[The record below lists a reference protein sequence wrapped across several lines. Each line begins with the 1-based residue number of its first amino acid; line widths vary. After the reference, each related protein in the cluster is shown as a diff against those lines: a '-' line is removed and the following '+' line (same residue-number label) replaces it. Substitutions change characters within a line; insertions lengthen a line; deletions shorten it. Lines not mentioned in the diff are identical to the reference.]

1 MNTLASIASIGVG
14 ASVGA
19 SCRYYIGVLSI
30 QYLGKAFPYG
40 TLISN
45 VVGCFIAGILVVV
58 ILEKLLLS
66 ETYRLMLFI
75 GLTGS
80 LTTMSTLSYE
90 SLEMLSGGNYGQVL
104 LNILL
109 NIGLSLLAAGLGVIL
124 AKYGFNLAQ
133 S

>member
-14 ASVGA
+14 ATVGA

-45 VVGCFIAGILVVV
+45 VVGSFIAGILVVI

-66 ETYRLMLFI
+66 ETYRLMLLI

-80 LTTMSTLSYE
+80 LTTMSTLSFE
-90 SLEMLSGGNYGQVL
+90 SLEMLGGGNYGQAL

-124 AKYGFNLAQ
+124 AKYGFSLAQ
-133 S
+133 T

>member
-1 MNTLASIASIGVG
+1 MNTISSIASIGIG
-14 ASVGA
+14 ATVGA
-19 SCRYYIGVLSI
+19 SCRYYIGLLSI
-30 QYLGKAFPYG
+30 HYLGKAFPYG

-45 VVGCFIAGILVVV
+45 VIGSFIAGILVVFV
-58 ILEKLLLS
+58 LEKLFLS
-66 ETYRLMLFI
+66 ETYRLMLLV

-80 LTTMSTLSYE
+80 LTTMSALSIE
-90 SLEMLSGGNYGQVL
+90 SIEMLSGGSYSQAL

-109 NIGLSLLAAGLGVIL
+109 NIALSLLAASLGVML

>member
-14 ASVGA
+14 ATVGA
-19 SCRYYIGVLSI
+19 SCRYYIGVLSL
-30 QYLGKAFPYG
+30 QYLGKMFPYG

-45 VVGCFIAGILVVV
+45 VIGSFIAGILVVV

-66 ETYRLMLFI
+66 ETYRLMLLI

-80 LTTMSTLSYE
+80 LTTMSTLSFE
-90 SLEMLSGGNYGQVL
+90 SLEMLSGGNYGQAL

-109 NIGLSLLAAGLGVIL
+109 NIGLSLLAAGLGVML
-124 AKYGFNLAQ
+124 AKYGFSLAQ

>member
-1 MNTLASIASIGVG
+1 MNTLTSILSIGAG
-14 ASVGA
+14 ATVGA
-19 SCRYYIGVLSI
+19 SCRYYIGVLSL
-30 QYLGKAFPYG
+30 QYLGKALPYG

-45 VVGCFIAGILVVV
+45 VVGSFIAGILVVV

-66 ETYRLMLFI
+66 ETYRLMLLV

-80 LTTMSTLSYE
+80 LTTMSTLSFE
-90 SLEMLSGGNYGQVL
+90 SLEMLSGGNYGQAL

-109 NIGLSLLAAGLGVIL
+109 NIGLSLLAAGLGVML

>member
-14 ASVGA
+14 ATVGA
-19 SCRYYIGVLSI
+19 SCRYYIGVLSL
-30 QYLGKAFPYG
+30 QYLGKALPYG

-45 VVGCFIAGILVVV
+45 VVGSFIAGILVVV

-66 ETYRLMLFI
+66 ETYRLMLLV

-80 LTTMSTLSYE
+80 LTTMSTLSFE
-90 SLEMLSGGNYGQVL
+90 SLEMLSGGNYGQAL

-109 NIGLSLLAAGLGVIL
+109 NIGLSLLAAGLGVML
-124 AKYGFNLAQ
+124 AKYGFSLAQ

>member
-1 MNTLASIASIGVG
+1 MNTIASIASIGVG
-14 ASVGA
+14 ATVGA

-45 VVGCFIAGILVVV
+45 VVGSFIAGILVVV

-66 ETYRLMLFI
+66 ETYRLLLLV

-80 LTTMSTLSYE
+80 LTTISTLSYE
-90 SLEMLSGGNYGQVL
+90 SLEMLSGGSYGQAL

-109 NIGLSLLAAGLGVIL
+109 NIGLSLLAASLGVIL

>member
-14 ASVGA
+14 ATVGA
-19 SCRYYIGVLSI
+19 SCRYYIGVLSL

-45 VVGCFIAGILVVV
+45 VIGSFIAGILVVV

-66 ETYRLMLFI
+66 ETYRLMLLV

-80 LTTMSTLSYE
+80 LTTMSTLSFE
-90 SLEMLSGGNYGQVL
+90 SLEMLGGGNYGQAL

-109 NIGLSLLAAGLGVIL
+109 NIGLSLLAAGLGVML
-124 AKYGFNLAQ
+124 AKYGFSLAQ

>member
-1 MNTLASIASIGVG
+1 MSTLASIASIGVG
-14 ASVGA
+14 ATVGA

-30 QYLGKAFPYG
+30 QYLGKTLPYG

-45 VVGCFIAGILVVV
+45 VVGSFIAGILVVV

-66 ETYRLMLFI
+66 ETYRLMLLV

-80 LTTMSTLSYE
+80 LTTMSTLSFE
-90 SLEMLSGGNYGQVL
+90 SLEMLSGGSYGQAL

-109 NIGLSLLAAGLGVIL
+109 NIGLSLLAAGLGVML

>member
-1 MNTLASIASIGVG
+1 MNTIASIASIGVG
-14 ASVGA
+14 ATVGA

-45 VVGCFIAGILVVV
+45 VVGSFIAGILVVV

-66 ETYRLMLFI
+66 ETYRLMLLV

-80 LTTMSTLSYE
+80 LTTMSTLSFE
-90 SLEMLSGGNYGQVL
+90 SLEMLSGGSYGQAL

-109 NIGLSLLAAGLGVIL
+109 NIGLSLLAASLGVIL

>member
-14 ASVGA
+14 ATVGA
-19 SCRYYIGVLSI
+19 SCRYYIGVLSL
-30 QYLGKAFPYG
+30 QYLGKMLPYG

-45 VVGCFIAGILVVV
+45 VVGSFIAGILVVV

-66 ETYRLMLFI
+66 ETYRLMLLV

-80 LTTMSTLSYE
+80 LTTMSTLSFE
-90 SLEMLSGGNYGQVL
+90 SLEMLGGGNYGQAL

-109 NIGLSLLAAGLGVIL
+109 NISLSLLAAGLGVIL
-124 AKYGFNLAQ
+124 AKYGFSLAQ

>member
-14 ASVGA
+14 ATVGA
-19 SCRYYIGVLSI
+19 SCRYYIGVLSLQHLVTTI
-30 QYLGKAFPYG
+30 PYG
-40 TLISN
+40 TFISN
-45 VVGCFIAGILVVV
+45 VVGSFIAGILVVV

-66 ETYRLMLFI
+66 ETYRLMLLV

-80 LTTMSTLSYE
+80 LTTISTLSFE
-90 SLEMLSGGNYGQVL
+90 SLEMLGGGNYGQAL

-109 NIGLSLLAAGLGVIL
+109 NIGLSLLAAGLGVML
-124 AKYGFNLAQ
+124 AKYGFSLAQ

>member
-14 ASVGA
+14 ATVGA

-45 VVGCFIAGILVVV
+45 VVGSFIAGILVVV

-66 ETYRLMLFI
+66 ETYRLMLLV

-80 LTTMSTLSYE
+80 LTTMSTLSFE

-109 NIGLSLLAAGLGVIL
+109 NIGLSLLAASLGVIL

>member
-1 MNTLASIASIGVG
+1 MNTISSIAIIGIG
-14 ASVGA
+14 ATVGA
-19 SCRYYIGVLSI
+19 SCRYYIGILSMH
-30 QYLGKAFPYG
+30 YLGKALPYG

-45 VVGCFIAGILVVV
+45 VIGSFIAGILVVFV
-58 ILEKLLLS
+58 LEKLFLS
-66 ETYRLMLFI
+66 ETYRLMLLV

-80 LTTMSTLSYE
+80 LTTMSALSIE
-90 SLEMLSGGNYGQVL
+90 SVEMLSGGSYSQAL

-109 NIGLSLLAAGLGVIL
+109 NIALSLLAASLGVML

>member
-14 ASVGA
+14 ATVGA

-30 QYLGKAFPYG
+30 QYLGKGFPYG

-45 VVGCFIAGILVVV
+45 VVGSFIAGILVVV

-66 ETYRLMLFI
+66 ETYRLMLLV
-75 GLTGS
+75 GLTVS
-80 LTTMSTLSYE
+80 LTTMSTLSFE
-90 SLEMLSGGNYGQVL
+90 SLEMLSGGSYGQAL

-109 NIGLSLLAAGLGVIL
+109 NIGLSLLAAGVGVIL

>member
-14 ASVGA
+14 ATVGA
-19 SCRYYIGVLSI
+19 SCRYYIGVLSL
-30 QYLGKAFPYG
+30 QYLGKALPYG

-45 VVGCFIAGILVVV
+45 VIGSFIAGILVVV

-66 ETYRLMLFI
+66 ETYRLMLLV

-80 LTTMSTLSYE
+80 LTTMSTLSFE
-90 SLEMLSGGNYGQVL
+90 SLEMLGGGNYGQAL

-109 NIGLSLLAAGLGVIL
+109 NISLSLLAAGLGVML
-124 AKYGFNLAQ
+124 AKYGFSLAQ

>member
-14 ASVGA
+14 ATVGA

-45 VVGCFIAGILVVV
+45 VVGSFIAGILVVV

-66 ETYRLMLFI
+66 ETYRLMLLI

-90 SLEMLSGGNYGQVL
+90 SLEMLSGGSYGQAL

-109 NIGLSLLAAGLGVIL
+109 NIGLSLLAASLGVIL

>member
-1 MNTLASIASIGVG
+1 MNTLASIVSIGVG
-14 ASVGA
+14 ATVGA
-19 SCRYYIGVLSI
+19 SCRYYIGVLSL
-30 QYLGKAFPYG
+30 QYLGKMLPYG

-45 VVGCFIAGILVVV
+45 VVGSFIAGILVVV

-66 ETYRLMLFI
+66 ETYRLMLLI

-80 LTTMSTLSYE
+80 LTTMSTLSFE
-90 SLEMLSGGNYGQVL
+90 SLEMLSGGNYGQAL

-109 NIGLSLLAAGLGVIL
+109 NIGLSLLAASLGVIL

>member
-1 MNTLASIASIGVG
+1 MNTITSILSIGAG
-14 ASVGA
+14 GTVGA
-19 SCRYYIGVLSI
+19 SCRYYIGVLSLH
-30 QYLGKAFPYG
+30 YLGKTLPYG

-45 VVGCFIAGILVVV
+45 VVGSFIAGILVVV

-66 ETYRLMLFI
+66 ETYRLMLLV

-80 LTTMSTLSYE
+80 LTTMSTLSFE
-90 SLEMLSGGNYGQVL
+90 SLEMLSGGNYGQAL

-109 NIGLSLLAAGLGVIL
+109 NIGLSLLAAGLGVML

>member
-14 ASVGA
+14 ATVGA
-19 SCRYYIGVLSI
+19 SCRYYIGVLSL
-30 QYLGKAFPYG
+30 QYLGKALPYG

-45 VVGCFIAGILVVV
+45 VVGSFIAGILVVV

-66 ETYRLMLFI
+66 ETYRLMLLI

-80 LTTMSTLSYE
+80 LTTMSTLSFE
-90 SLEMLSGGNYGQVL
+90 SLEMLGGGNYGQAL

-109 NIGLSLLAAGLGVIL
+109 NIGLSLLAAGLGVML
-124 AKYGFNLAQ
+124 AKYGFSLAQ

>member
-14 ASVGA
+14 ATVGA

-45 VVGCFIAGILVVV
+45 VVGSFIAGILVVV

-66 ETYRLMLFI
+66 ETYRLMLLV

-80 LTTMSTLSYE
+80 LTTMSTLSFE

-109 NIGLSLLAAGLGVIL
+109 NIGLSLLAASLGVIL

-133 S
+133 N

>member
-14 ASVGA
+14 ATVGA

-45 VVGCFIAGILVVV
+45 VVGSFIAGILVVV
-58 ILEKLLLS
+58 ILERLLLS
-66 ETYRLMLFI
+66 ETYRLMLLV

-80 LTTMSTLSYE
+80 LTTMSTLSFE
-90 SLEMLSGGNYGQVL
+90 SLEMLSGGNYGQAL
-104 LNILL
+104 LNIFL
-109 NIGLSLLAAGLGVIL
+109 NVGLSLLTASLGVIL

>member
-1 MNTLASIASIGVG
+1 MNTISSIASIGIG
-14 ASVGA
+14 ATVGA
-19 SCRYYIGVLSI
+19 SCRYYIGILSM
-30 QYLGKAFPYG
+30 QYLDKALPYG

-45 VVGCFIAGILVVV
+45 VIGSFIAGILVVFV
-58 ILEKLLLS
+58 LEKLFLS
-66 ETYRLMLFI
+66 DTYRLMLLV

-80 LTTMSTLSYE
+80 LTTMSALSIE
-90 SLEMLSGGNYGQVL
+90 SVEMLSGGSYSQAL

-109 NIGLSLLAAGLGVIL
+109 NIALSLLAASLGVML

>member
-14 ASVGA
+14 ATVGA

-30 QYLGKAFPYG
+30 QYLVKGFPYG
-40 TLISN
+40 TLIST
-45 VVGCFIAGILVVV
+45 VVGSFIAGILVFV

-66 ETYRLMLFI
+66 ETYRLMLLI
-75 GLTGS
+75 GFTGS
-80 LTTMSTLSYE
+80 LTTISTLSFE
-90 SLEMLSGGNYGQVL
+90 SLEMLSGGSYGQAL

-109 NIGLSLLAAGLGVIL
+109 NIGLSLLAAGLGVML
-124 AKYGFNLAQ
+124 AKYGVNLAQ